1 MPLMEGAEV
10 NVAYVAGV
18 IDQEE
23 KDRFK
28 KLMFRATRGK
38 ALTTFRDFEDYEDDS
53 KKKTR
58 KKTVYIVVFQEGQ
71 QLRDRIL
78 RICDSFMGQRFD
90 LPALEL
96 MGEKVG
102 EVERQ
107 ISEGQGLIDTS
118 RNQLRSYLKDIN
130 QIGSGNL
137 QNGLSQVS
145 ALEVYKWIVAQEKS
159 LYHALN
165 NMRSGQK
172 IYIGFF
178 WVPVSQS
185 N

>member
-18 IDQEE
+18 IEQVE

-38 ALTTFRDFEDYEDDS
+38 ALTTFRDFEEVEDQNH
-53 KKKTR
+53 KKGVR
-58 KKTVYIVVFQEGQ
+58 KTVYIVVFQEGQ

-90 LPALEL
+90 LPPLEQ
-96 MGEKVG
+96 MEEKVG

-107 ISEGQGLIDTS
+107 ISEGQALIDTS

-130 QIGSGNL
+130 QIGQGGNL
-137 QNGLSQVS
+137 QDGL
-145 ALEVYKWIVAQEKS
+145 
-159 LYHALN
+159 N
-165 NMRSGQK
+165 
-172 IYIGFF
+172 
-178 WVPVSQS
+178 
-185 N
+185 